1 MGYIKEP
8 DGVNFVVEPGP
19 YTEAD
24 RKIMSEIIAYYK
36 ATGKKLTLS
45 KIKARQR
52 KLVRIKKNTS
62 QNSAKSRAK

>member
-8 DGVNFVVEPGP
+8 YGVDFFVDPRP
-19 YTEAD
+19 LTETD
-24 RKIMSEIIAYYK
+24 EKIFSEAIAYYK

-52 KLVRIKKNTS
+52 KRVRIKKNTS
-62 QNSAKSRAK
+62 HNSGKSKA